1 MKTTILFKSLLL
13 GVLFLIN
20 FESFSQIKKFKQE
33 SNLTYITLD
42 LGYFEEFIEPST
54 YVGVSYSY
62 KVIGNLGLEAGI
74 GFYSANEDYLKFKKD
89 GKVPNNYSSPFDGTF
104 ASGFSSRLSLNY
116 VIPIKNGVW
125 GIIPKFGISATS
137 MSSLDFYRFNQN
149 TIEGNI
155 FTSTNYNPIVG
166 WDTYIKRFVIGAT
179 YNLSWDAAN
188 LSVGYVINNKNK
200 GQ

>member
-33 SNLTYITLD
+33 SNLTYISLD
-42 LGYFEEFIEPST
+42 LGYFEQFIEQST
-54 YVGVSYSY
+54 YVGVSYGS
-62 KVIGNLGLEAGI
+62 KLIGNLGLEGGI

-89 GKVPNNYSSPFDGTF
+89 GKVPSNYSSPFAGTF
-104 ASGFSSRLSLNY
+104 ASGFSSRLSINY

-137 MSSLDFYRFNQN
+137 MSSLNFYRNQN
-149 TIEGNI
+149 TTEGNI
-155 FTSTNYNPIVG
+155 YTSTNYNPIVG
-166 WDTYIKRFVIGAT
+166 LDSFIKRFVIGAT
-179 YNLSWDAAN
+179 YNISWNAAN

-200 GQ
+200 EQ